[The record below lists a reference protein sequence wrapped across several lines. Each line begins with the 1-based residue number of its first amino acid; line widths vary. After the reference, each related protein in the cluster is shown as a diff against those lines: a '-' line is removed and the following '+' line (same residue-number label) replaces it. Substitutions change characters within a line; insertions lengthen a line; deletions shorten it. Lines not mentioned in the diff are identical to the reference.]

1 MISGFMIVK
10 DVIKPGYPFVEAIA
24 SALPVCDEFLIS
36 DGYST
41 DGTYAALKRI
51 AESNNKVKVFRQE
64 WPKEKRF
71 SLLADV
77 TNWVRAKCS
86 GDYIFS
92 IQANEIVHED
102 SIPFLKTLPQMCPE
116 AQTFSLPFLHLMK
129 NFKFSEQ
136 YRLRFAR
143 NLPSIIATGD
153 AWSMGVSKKFVRSEI
168 RNCLT
173 HPKRL
178 ASYVG
183 RGVQWTYANV
193 CGSPLSRAVYLPK
206 PIYRY
211 WSLFPQDCIEKIR
224 NHKELFNNNDLGNVT
239 TALESHVEDSDQ
251 TVFWNLAAQPLR
263 KAPLGYKYP
272 AGSAE
277 VKIKDHPKIMH
288 HLLSDSKAKKYYVS
302 NELFDQFKDL

>member
-41 DGTYAALKRI
+41 DGTYEAVARI
-51 AESNNKVKVFRQE
+51 AELNSKVKVFRQE

-71 SLLADV
+71 TLLADV

-92 IQANEIVHED
+92 IQANEVVHED
-102 SIPFLKTLPQMCPE
+102 CIPFLKALPQMCPE
-116 AQTFSLPFLHLMK
+116 AQTFSLPYLHLMK
-129 NFKFSEQ
+129 DFKFSEQ

-153 AWSMGVSKKFVRSEI
+153 AWSMGVSKKFVRSEV
-168 RNCLT
+168 RKCLT

-193 CGSPLSRAVYLPK
+193 CGTPLSRAIYPPK
-206 PIYRY
+206 PVYRY

-224 NHKELFNNNDLGNVT
+224 NHKELFDVDHLGQVINE
-239 TALESHVEDSDQ
+239 LESHVDDADQ
-251 TVFWNLAAQPLR
+251 SVFWNLAAQPLR

-272 AGSAE
+272 DGLAK
-277 VKIKDHPKIMH
+277 VQLKDHPKIMQP
-288 HLLSDSKAKKYYVS
+288 LLSDSKTKTYYVRK
-302 NELFDQFKDL
+302 ELFEQIRGL